1 MDEKE
6 KLLLQEILRMKLSED
21 AISSMQLYNTTNKN
35 EAVHRSLSVNLPK
48 NVCNLLKRHG
58 GQIGI
63 WNSQKQ
69 QHARNLSKA
78 WTKSWPTSKTME
90 RKLKLNIDVLHIV
103 TQSGEKI
110 VEHRE
115 AKLKSKEQDVYRKG
129 QLDPVPAFLSHS
141 TNCKR
146 KLPPAP

>member
-1 MDEKE
+1 MKSSKLNLQFSASLAVITLLIMLQMDEKD

-78 WTKSWPTSKTME
+78 WTKS
-90 RKLKLNIDVLHIV
+90 
-103 TQSGEKI
+103 
-110 VEHRE
+110 
-115 AKLKSKEQDVYRKG
+115 
-129 QLDPVPAFLSHS
+129 
-141 TNCKR
+141 
-146 KLPPAP
+146 